1 MPAPD
6 WPATL
11 PALPIVEGYVES
23 PANCVLRTAMDAGPA
38 KVRRRFTS
46 GPIPISASLIMTS
59 TQLNAVSPNGFN
71 AFYVSDCSNGSAE
84 FTWHNPRTNSDV
96 TMRFVGVPKY
106 EPVGSSANW
115 RVSFEVE
122 ILP

>member
-6 WPATL
+6 WPAAF
-11 PALPIVEGYVES
+11 PALPAVEGYAES
-23 PANCVLRTAMDAGPA
+23 PPACVLRTEMNAGPD

-46 GPIPISASLIMTS
+46 GPRHIPVTLYMTS
-59 TQLNAVSPNGFN
+59 TVLNAASPNGFD
-71 AFYVSDCSNGSAE
+71 AFFVQDTFHGSAE
-84 FTWHNPRTNSDV
+84 FTWHNPRTNADV

-106 EPVGSSANW
+106 EPVGGSSAY
-115 RVSFEVE
+115 RVTFEVE

>member
-1 MPAPD
+1 
-6 WPATL
+6 
-11 PALPIVEGYVES
+11 
-23 PANCVLRTAMDAGPA
+23 MDAGPA

-46 GPIPISASLIMTS
+46 GPIPLTVSLIMTS
-59 TQLNAVSPNGFN
+59 TQLNAATPNGFD
-71 AFYVSDCSNGSAE
+71 AFYVTDCARGATE
-84 FTWHNPRTNSDV
+84 FTWTNPRTAGGV

-115 RVSFEVE
+115 RVTFDVE